1 MSSTSTSLQQA
12 EVLAA
17 LLVTTC
23 GCSAFV
29 HRQNVWAGCQLPDL
43 ICLQGADITFQLQP
57 GSGTTC
63 GHGTTLNVY
72 TTRPDTLFGVTYM
85 VLAPEHPL
93 VQQLTTPEQ
102 QQAVQ
107 QYVAA
112 AGAKSDLE
120 RTELQK
126 EKSGVSTG
134 WPALCFPA
142 CSWLAAD

>member
-1 MSSTSTSLQQA
+1 MGAQPLCLEDADGLVASSLN
-12 EVLAA
+12 ELA
-17 LLVTTC
+17 
-23 GCSAFV
+23 
-29 HRQNVWAGCQLPDL
+29 
-43 ICLQGADITFQLQP
+43 CLQGADITFQLQP

-63 GHGTTLNVY
+63 GDGKTLKVY

-93 VQQLTTPEQ
+93 VQQLTTPKQ

-134 WPALCFPA
+134 WHALRFPPW
-142 CSWLAAD
+142 SRLEAD

>member
-1 MSSTSTSLQQA
+1 MSCTSTPLQQPG
-12 EVLAA
+12 ELAT
-17 LLVTTC
+17 LLVTQPLC
-23 GCSAFV
+23 IDNV
-29 HRQNVWAGCQLPDL
+29 HGLVASCLNQVP
-43 ICLQGADITFQLQP
+43 CLQGADITFQLQP

-63 GHGTTLNVY
+63 GNGKTLKVY

-112 AGAKSDLE
+112 AGGKSDLE

-134 WPALCFPA
+134 LHALRFPHV
-142 CSWLAAD
+142 